1 MTTKIK
7 DAVIGVWE
15 KTGIKDKFIRLKD
28 GELSKKELIDL
39 IKIVASI
46 LVITLSVII
55 GLSII
60 LNARVLKVELSV
72 GDTYQI
78 EDVIP
83 DKDIDFS
90 DTDGI
95 VEYTVTLKE
104 IDGDL
109 TSFIITARK
118 EGKLVLKVTDK
129 DGHKY
134 KYKIR
139 IKEAK

>member
-60 LNARVLKVELSV
+60 LNARVIKVELSV

-83 DKDIDFS
+83 
-90 DTDGI
+90 
-95 VEYTVTLKE
+95 
-104 IDGDL
+104 
-109 TSFIITARK
+109 
-118 EGKLVLKVTDK
+118 
-129 DGHKY
+129 
-134 KYKIR
+134 
-139 IKEAK
+139 

>member
-28 GELSKKELIDL
+28 GDLSKKELIDL

-60 LNARVLKVELSV
+60 LNARVIKVELSV

>member
-15 KTGIKDKFIRLKD
+15 KAALKDKLTRLKA

-60 LNARVLKVELSV
+60 LNARVIKVELSV

-95 VEYTVTLKE
+95 VEYTITLKA
-104 IDGDL
+104 IDSDL
-109 TSFIITARK
+109 TSFVITARK

>member
-60 LNARVLKVELSV
+60 LNARVIKVELSV

>member
-1 MTTKIK
+1 MTTKLK

-60 LNARVLKVELSV
+60 LNARVIKVELSV

-95 VEYTVTLKE
+95 VEYTINLKA
-104 IDGDL
+104 IDSDL
-109 TSFIITARK
+109 TSFVITARK